1 MSPIEHFEA
10 GDLQQA
16 IATAL
21 SEVKSHPT
29 DVEKRMVLSQLF
41 AFNGELERA
50 DKQLDIIGTQSPD
63 AAVSVAEF
71 RQLIRAA
78 QSRHDFYASGA
89 LPEFLGEPTESQQ
102 LQLKASIALREGKSA
117 EARAL
122 LDQAAEYGTSLTG
135 VCDGDEFAG
144 FRDLDDLLGTTIEL
158 LTSNGKYY
166 WVPAERLI
174 SLNFMP
180 IEMYHQLLWRRA
192 EIEVQEGPTGVVHIP
207 VTYANPVDDLD
218 DQGKLGRM
226 TDWRG
231 TEDSPVL
238 GVGQKTW
245 LIGDSDRPL
254 MSIESLSVNPSNA

>member
-10 GDLQQA
+10 GELQNA
-16 IATAL
+16 IAAAL
-21 SEVKSHPT
+21 AEVKSHPT

-63 AAVSVAEF
+63 AAVNVAEF

-78 QSRHDFYASGA
+78 QSRQDFYASGA
-89 LPEFLGEPTESQQ
+89 MPEFLGEPTESQQ
-102 LQLKASIALREGKSA
+102 KQLKASIALREGNLS
-117 EARAL
+117 EAREL
-122 LDQAAEYGTSLTG
+122 LEQAAEYGDTLAG

-174 SLNFMP
+174 SLKFLP

-192 EIEVQEGPTGVVHIP
+192 EIQVQDGPDGVVHVP
-207 VTYANPVDDLD
+207 VTYANVNMELD
-218 DQGKLGRM
+218 DQAKLGRM
-226 TDWRG
+226 TDWHA
-231 TEDSPVL
+231 TEEGPVL
-238 GVGQKTW
+238 GMGQKTW

-254 MSIESLSVNPSNA
+254 MSMESLSMATANN